1 MDRQGDPGAQSLI
14 ARLGLIGKIVSLPE
28 ETNPARLDKWLW
40 GVRLYKTRALATAA
54 CRAGQVE
61 ISEIAAKPART
72 VRVGEI
78 ITVRQGVILRTV
90 RVEAVP
96 PSRMGAARAAE
107 FCTDLTPPEE
117 FQKAREMRVQQVLA
131 RDPGAGRPTKR
142 DRRLRDKL
150 FD

>member
-1 MDRQGDPGAQSLI
+1 M
-14 ARLGLIGKIVSLPE
+14 SLPE

>member
-1 MDRQGDPGAQSLI
+1 M
-14 ARLGLIGKIVSLPE
+14 SLPE
-28 ETNPARLDKWLW
+28 EANPARLDKWLW

-61 ISEIAAKPART
+61 IGDIAAKPART
-72 VRVGEI
+72 VRAGEI
-78 ITVRQGVILRTV
+78 ITARQGVILRTV
-90 RVEAVP
+90 RVEAIP

>member
-1 MDRQGDPGAQSLI
+1 
-14 ARLGLIGKIVSLPE
+14 
-28 ETNPARLDKWLW
+28 LDKWLW

-61 ISEIAAKPART
+61 IGDIAVKPART
-72 VRVGEI
+72 VRAGEI
-78 ITVRQGVILRTV
+78 ISVRQGVILRTV

-96 PSRMGAARAAE
+96 PSRMGAARVAE

-117 FQKAREMRVQQVLA
+117 FLKAHTMRVQQLLA

-142 DRRLRDKL
+142 DRRLHDKL
-150 FD
+150 FE

>member
-1 MDRQGDPGAQSLI
+1 MPP
-14 ARLGLIGKIVSLPE
+14 PE

-61 ISEIAAKPART
+61 IGDIAVKPART
-72 VRVGEI
+72 VRAGEI
-78 ITVRQGVILRTV
+78 ISVRQGVILRTV

-96 PSRMGAARAAE
+96 PSRMGAARVAE

-117 FQKAREMRVQQVLA
+117 FLKAHAMRVQQLLA

-142 DRRLRDKL
+142 DRRLHDKL
-150 FD
+150 FE

>member
-1 MDRQGDPGAQSLI
+1 M
-14 ARLGLIGKIVSLPE
+14 
-28 ETNPARLDKWLW
+28 
-40 GVRLYKTRALATAA
+40 YKTRALATAA

-61 ISEIAAKPART
+61 IGDIAAKPART
-72 VRVGEI
+72 VRAGEI
-78 ITVRQGVILRTV
+78 ITARQGVILRTV
-90 RVEAVP
+90 RVEAIP

>member
-1 MDRQGDPGAQSLI
+1 
-14 ARLGLIGKIVSLPE
+14 VSLPDE
-28 ETNPARLDKWLW
+28 ANPARLDKWLW

-61 ISEIAAKPART
+61 IGDIVAKPART

-96 PSRMGAARAAE
+96 PSRMGAARATE

>member
-1 MDRQGDPGAQSLI
+1 
-14 ARLGLIGKIVSLPE
+14 
-28 ETNPARLDKWLW
+28 LDKWLW

-61 ISEIAAKPART
+61 IGDIAVKPART
-72 VRVGEI
+72 VRAGEI
-78 ITVRQGVILRTV
+78 ISVRQGVILRTV

-96 PSRMGAARAAE
+96 PSRMGAARVAE

-117 FQKAREMRVQQVLA
+117 FLKAHAMRVQQLLA

-142 DRRLRDKL
+142 DRRLHDKL
-150 FD
+150 FE